1 MIFPAILLGALVGL
15 LMGAVGGGGSILLV
29 PILVYLLGQPV
40 RVATTTSLAVVGIN
54 ALVGVA
60 GHAREGHVLPRT
72 GLTFGAAGVA
82 GSVLGAWL
90 GGLVSGRLFMT
101 LFAAVM
107 VAGAAA
113 MVLRKD
119 STNGEDQV
127 GCEEACGPGDWAK
140 VVGAGLGVGVLTGLF
155 GVGGGFVIV
164 PALVLL
170 LHLPMRDAVGT
181 SLLVIA
187 LTALSAL
194 VAKLGTTGLDAG
206 LTAAFLG
213 SGAVG
218 VLLGDRLS
226 ERLPERRLTQGFA
239 ALVVLVACYVLW
251 RTYAGGE
258 SV

>member
-72 GLTFGAAGVA
+72 GLVFGAAGVA

-101 LFAAVM
+101 LFALVM

-113 MVLRKD
+113 MVLRTD
-119 STNGEDQV
+119 SDDDDGI
-127 GCEEACGPGDWAK
+127 GCEDACAPADWAK
-140 VVGAGLGVGVLTGLF
+140 VVAAGLGVGVLTGLF

-194 VAKLGTTGLDAG
+194 VAKLGTTGLDPG

-213 SGAVG
+213 SGVAG
-218 VLLGDRLS
+218 VIAGERLS
-226 ERLPERRLTQGFA
+226 EHLPERRLTQGFA

-251 RTYAGGE
+251 HTYLGGGP
-258 SV
+258 V